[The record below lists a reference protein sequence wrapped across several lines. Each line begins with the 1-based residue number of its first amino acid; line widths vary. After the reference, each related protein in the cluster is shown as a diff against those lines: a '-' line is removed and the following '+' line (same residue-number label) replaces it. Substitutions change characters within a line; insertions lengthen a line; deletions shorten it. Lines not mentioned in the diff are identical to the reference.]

1 MLMIILSRISKN
13 VQGAEEVEN
22 ILKRWV
28 NINKTTGL
36 HLNCL

>member
-13 VQGAEEVEN
+13 VEGAEEVEN

-28 NINKTTGL
+28 NINKTTRL